1 MMTGMLLADNNTI
14 NPTAVIISVG
24 IPPVVCAAIAVVVW
38 AYFRLQDHRA
48 DAVAMAHY
56 RKLAEDAVAYQQEPR
71 AQLAS

>member
-56 RKLAEDAVAYQQEPR
+56 RSSPR
-71 AQLAS
+71 TLWPTSRSCALSWPS